1 MSIGGGGGPIR
12 GRLDSIID
20 MSKQNSND
28 LSENLQTS
36 FTRLPNLI
44 RRRFRK
50 TDGSSLITMFP
61 VAAVTFSL
69 LLTLFILPHSG
80 ILDCRDGFDNPSI
93 CNEEPALNV
102 NGDLEVYL
110 PTDEDPYSVKNL
122 IKEVEDDWTTNVMV
136 IYVESYNYNVTDV
149 SILDEIDK
157 VERGINQP
165 EMMGANSMTSSMFF
179 PYLR

>member
-50 TDGSSLITMFP
+50 ADRSSLITMFP

-69 LLTLFILPHSG
+69 LFTLFILPHSWNIG
-80 ILDCRDGFDNPSI
+80 L
-93 CNEEPALNV
+93 
-102 NGDLEVYL
+102 
-110 PTDEDPYSVKNL
+110 
-122 IKEVEDDWTTNVMV
+122 
-136 IYVESYNYNVTDV
+136 
-149 SILDEIDK
+149 
-157 VERGINQP
+157 
-165 EMMGANSMTSSMFF
+165 
-179 PYLR
+179 